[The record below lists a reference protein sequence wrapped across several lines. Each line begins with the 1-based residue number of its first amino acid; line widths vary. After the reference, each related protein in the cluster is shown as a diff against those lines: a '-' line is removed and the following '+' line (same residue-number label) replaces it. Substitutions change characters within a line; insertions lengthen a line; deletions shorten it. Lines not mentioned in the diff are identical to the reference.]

1 MTVDLMG
8 YAKMDEQMAIQEA
21 AAAGLRS
28 LERLVHQLS
37 RRGPSEPFDCKEIA
51 DQTVS
56 KFRKVISILDRTGHA
71 RFRRGPVPVRV
82 PVQQQTLD
90 EPRSQSQ
97 PQPQTPT
104 LAPPPSIAPP
114 PPPPPPPPP
123 QTLTLD
129 FTKPSPAAA
138 RSGHAKEGFSIS
150 APISS
155 ATSSFFS
162 SLSAGDPSVTKE
174 RNPLGAAAP
183 PPPENRLRA
192 APYKRKCPTTP
203 PPPRAGRRSL
213 RLAFRCH
220 CSNKRYAIPQQK
232 TVETLAAHDSPH
244 RASPA
249 NARAPVTMRRKN
261 RVKKTIRVPV
271 TSSKISDIPPD
282 EYSWR
287 KYGQKP
293 IKGSPHPRNYYK
305 CSSVRGCPA
314 RKHVERAMDDP
325 TVLVV
330 TYEWEHRHTPNP
342 AAPAQSQPSIP

>member
-37 RRGPSEPFDCKEIA
+37 RRGAVGAVRLQGDRRSDGVQVPEGDLHPGPDRPRP
-51 DQTVS
+51 VPP
-56 KFRKVISILDRTGHA
+56 RTGP
-71 RFRRGPVPVRV
+71 GPAANPGRASI
-82 PVQQQTLD
+82 PI
-90 EPRSQSQ
+90 P
-97 PQPQTPT
+97 TPT
-104 LAPPPSIAPP
+104 TNPNPSSAPVDRSSPSASAAAAANPNP
-114 PPPPPPPPP
+114 RFHE
-123 QTLTLD
+123 T
-129 FTKPSPAAA
+129 SPAAA

-162 SLSAGDPSVTKE
+162 SLSAGDPSVTKGNG
-174 RNPLGAAAP
+174 NPLLGASAAAGKP
-183 PPPENRLRA
+183 PPPPP
-192 APYKRKCPTTP
+192 PYKRKCPDHSAAAS
-203 PPPRAGRRSL
+203 AGATKPS
-213 RLAFRCH
+213 ASASRCH
-220 CSNKRYAIPQQK
+220 CSNK
-232 TVETLAAHDSPH
+232 
-244 RASPA
+244 
-249 NARAPVTMRRKN
+249 RKN

>member
-123 QTLTLD
+123 QTLNLD

-162 SLSAGDPSVTKE
+162 SLSAGDPSVTKGNG
-174 RNPLGAAAP
+174 NPLLGAAAAAAAGKP
-183 PPPENRLRA
+183 PPPPP
-192 APYKRKCPTTP
+192 PYKRKCPDHSAAAS
-203 PPPRAGRRSL
+203 AGATKPS
-213 RLAFRCH
+213 ASASRCH
-220 CSNKRYAIPQQK
+220 CSNK
-232 TVETLAAHDSPH
+232 
-244 RASPA
+244 
-249 NARAPVTMRRKN
+249 
-261 RVKKTIRVPV
+261 
-271 TSSKISDIPPD
+271 
-282 EYSWR
+282 
-287 KYGQKP
+287 
-293 IKGSPHPRNYYK
+293 RNYYK